1 MKHIRN
7 LWNLLKQEIS
17 LWKYEKQELVKGI
30 CYIVMIAWLFFDR
43 IAFAILLIPY
53 LFVFMKQQRIHKVHR
68 EKEKLRK
75 EFREMMISI
84 GNSLSAG
91 YSIEN
96 ALKTAKN
103 DLEMYEEHS
112 LLAKELQLLINKL
125 KMNEPVD
132 NLLFDMAEHVGL
144 EEFYQFAQVI
154 SIAKKSGGNLI
165 EITENT
171 IEHLSQAIQTKEEIH
186 TMIAAKQM
194 EKKIMSVMPYF
205 ILLSV
210 WFVRFSDGVV
220 PGAAHS
226 EKTKIVI
233 NQGKSGYAPV
243 PSEEGSVCT
252 SASGWACVSVS
263 DPSSITKP
271 GPYSCVSGSE
281 TLMLSVSPAG
291 NENPGPYS
299 AAVSCTSIASVTSPA
314 GVPVSASA

>member
-103 DLEMYEEHS
+103 DLEMYEEHTFT
-112 LLAKELQLLINKL
+112 
-125 KMNEPVD
+125 VC
-132 NLLFDMAEHVGL
+132 G
-144 EEFYQFAQVI
+144 
-154 SIAKKSGGNLI
+154 
-165 EITENT
+165 
-171 IEHLSQAIQTKEEIH
+171 QT
-186 TMIAAKQM
+186 
-194 EKKIMSVMPYF
+194 
-205 ILLSV
+205 ILLSNAALADAISV
-210 WFVRFSDGVV
+210 LPEQTREEILRYYFLRQPQRVIGACIGRSRSTAGRHIQLALQRLREEMGV
-220 PGAAHS
+220 S
-226 EKTKIVI
+226 RYE
-233 NQGKSGYAPV
+233 
-243 PSEEGSVCT
+243 
-252 SASGWACVSVS
+252 
-263 DPSSITKP
+263 
-271 GPYSCVSGSE
+271 
-281 TLMLSVSPAG
+281 
-291 NENPGPYS
+291 
-299 AAVSCTSIASVTSPA
+299 
-314 GVPVSASA
+314 

>member
-84 GNSLSAG
+84 GNSLSTG

-171 IEHLSQAIQTKEEIH
+171 IEHLSQAIQTKEELSLIH
-186 TMIAAKQM
+186 I
-194 EKKIMSVMPYF
+194 
-205 ILLSV
+205 
-210 WFVRFSDGVV
+210 
-220 PGAAHS
+220 
-226 EKTKIVI
+226 
-233 NQGKSGYAPV
+233 
-243 PSEEGSVCT
+243 
-252 SASGWACVSVS
+252 
-263 DPSSITKP
+263 
-271 GPYSCVSGSE
+271 
-281 TLMLSVSPAG
+281 
-291 NENPGPYS
+291 
-299 AAVSCTSIASVTSPA
+299 
-314 GVPVSASA
+314 

>member
-205 ILLSV
+205 ILLVCFFCKQYLCS
-210 WFVRFSDGVV
+210 
-220 PGAAHS
+220 ACLL
-226 EKTKIVI
+226 
-233 NQGKSGYAPV
+233 PV
-243 PSEEGSVCT
+243 
-252 SASGWACVSVS
+252 
-263 DPSSITKP
+263 
-271 GPYSCVSGSE
+271 
-281 TLMLSVSPAG
+281 LSLKRIKRH
-291 NENPGPYS
+291 Y
-299 AAVSCTSIASVTSPA
+299 AVSNLISNDYCILIFLCKLHKFQNIFLQRKIFLKHSPDKIMEFIYYEYTLIID
-314 GVPVSASA
+314 GKIPWPFHV

>member
-125 KMNEPVD
+125 KMNVFPHAGEIR
-132 NLLFDMAEHVGL
+132 G
-144 EEFYQFAQVI
+144 I
-154 SIAKKSGGNLI
+154 SFCGVADGPGIPGESRG
-165 EITENT
+165 
-171 IEHLSQAIQTKEEIH
+171 QA
-186 TMIAAKQM
+186 A
-194 EKKIMSVMPYF
+194 F
-205 ILLSV
+205 
-210 WFVRFSDGVV
+210 
-220 PGAAHS
+220 
-226 EKTKIVI
+226 
-233 NQGKSGYAPV
+233 
-243 PSEEGSVCT
+243 
-252 SASGWACVSVS
+252 
-263 DPSSITKP
+263 
-271 GPYSCVSGSE
+271 
-281 TLMLSVSPAG
+281 
-291 NENPGPYS
+291 
-299 AAVSCTSIASVTSPA
+299 
-314 GVPVSASA
+314 

>member
-154 SIAKKSGGNLI
+154 SIAKKSGGNRI

-205 ILLSV
+205 ILLY
-210 WFVRFSDGVV
+210 VRI
-220 PGAAHS
+220 A
-226 EKTKIVI
+226 
-233 NQGKSGYAPV
+233 
-243 PSEEGSVCT
+243 
-252 SASGWACVSVS
+252 
-263 DPSSITKP
+263 
-271 GPYSCVSGSE
+271 
-281 TLMLSVSPAG
+281 
-291 NENPGPYS
+291 NPGYFDILYES
-299 AAVSCTSIASVTSPA
+299 FA
-314 GVPVSASA
+314 GVLVAVISLLCLWIADIWAERVTEIEI

>member
-132 NLLFDMAEHVGL
+132 NLLFDMAYIVRCGFRRMHAHFNRIVFGWKPKRIPPHWMYNIIPLLQLIATPHVGNH
-144 EEFYQFAQVI
+144 I
-154 SIAKKSGGNLI
+154 PSP
-165 EITENT
+165 
-171 IEHLSQAIQTKEEIH
+171 
-186 TMIAAKQM
+186 
-194 EKKIMSVMPYF
+194 MSYM
-205 ILLSV
+205 
-210 WFVRFSDGVV
+210 
-220 PGAAHS
+220 
-226 EKTKIVI
+226 K
-233 NQGKSGYAPV
+233 
-243 PSEEGSVCT
+243 
-252 SASGWACVSVS
+252 SVS
-263 DPSSITKP
+263 
-271 GPYSCVSGSE
+271 
-281 TLMLSVSPAG
+281 
-291 NENPGPYS
+291 
-299 AAVSCTSIASVTSPA
+299 
-314 GVPVSASA
+314 

>member
-7 LWNLLKQEIS
+7 LWSALKQEIS
-17 LWKYEKQELVKGI
+17 LWKYEKKELIEGI
-30 CYIVMIAWLFFDR
+30 AYIVMIAWLFFDR
-43 IAFAILLIPY
+43 IIAAIFLILY
-53 LFVFMKQQRIHKVHR
+53 LPVFMKKQRIRKIHR

-112 LLAKELQLLINKL
+112 LLAKELQLLTNRL
-125 KMNEPVD
+125 RVNEPVD
-132 NLLFDMAEHVGL
+132 KLLLEMAERVDL
-144 EEFYQFAQVI
+144 EEFYQVI

-205 ILLSV
+205 IL
-210 WFVRFSDGVV
+210 FYVRT
-220 PGAAHS
+220 A
-226 EKTKIVI
+226 
-233 NQGKSGYAPV
+233 
-243 PSEEGSVCT
+243 
-252 SASGWACVSVS
+252 
-263 DPSSITKP
+263 
-271 GPYSCVSGSE
+271 
-281 TLMLSVSPAG
+281 
-291 NENPGPYS
+291 NPGYFDVLYES
-299 AAVSCTSIASVTSPA
+299 FA
-314 GVPVSASA
+314 GVMIAAISLLCLWAADMWAERVTEIEI

>member
-1 MKHIRN
+1 
-7 LWNLLKQEIS
+7 
-17 LWKYEKQELVKGI
+17 
-30 CYIVMIAWLFFDR
+30 
-43 IAFAILLIPY
+43 
-53 LFVFMKQQRIHKVHR
+53 
-68 EKEKLRK
+68 
-75 EFREMMISI
+75 MMISI

-144 EEFYQFAQVI
+144 EVILSSLHRSYQLT
-154 SIAKKSGGNLI
+154 KKSGGNLI

-205 ILLSV
+205 ILLY
-210 WFVRFSDGVV
+210 VRI
-220 PGAAHS
+220 A
-226 EKTKIVI
+226 
-233 NQGKSGYAPV
+233 
-243 PSEEGSVCT
+243 
-252 SASGWACVSVS
+252 
-263 DPSSITKP
+263 
-271 GPYSCVSGSE
+271 
-281 TLMLSVSPAG
+281 
-291 NENPGPYS
+291 NPGYFDILYES
-299 AAVSCTSIASVTSPA
+299 FA
-314 GVPVSASA
+314 GVLVAVISLLCLWIADIWAERVTEIEI

>member
-112 LLAKELQLLINKL
+112 LLAKELQLLISKL

-132 NLLFDMAEHVGL
+132 NLLFDM
-144 EEFYQFAQVI
+144 
-154 SIAKKSGGNLI
+154 
-165 EITENT
+165 
-171 IEHLSQAIQTKEEIH
+171 
-186 TMIAAKQM
+186 AAKQM

-205 ILLSV
+205 ILLY
-210 WFVRFSDGVV
+210 VRIS
-220 PGAAHS
+220 
-226 EKTKIVI
+226 
-233 NQGKSGYAPV
+233 
-243 PSEEGSVCT
+243 
-252 SASGWACVSVS
+252 
-263 DPSSITKP
+263 
-271 GPYSCVSGSE
+271 
-281 TLMLSVSPAG
+281 
-291 NENPGPYS
+291 NPGYFDILYES
-299 AAVSCTSIASVTSPA
+299 FA
-314 GVPVSASA
+314 GVLVAVISLLCLWIADIWAERVTEIEI

>member
-1 MKHIRN
+1 
-7 LWNLLKQEIS
+7 
-17 LWKYEKQELVKGI
+17 
-30 CYIVMIAWLFFDR
+30 
-43 IAFAILLIPY
+43 
-53 LFVFMKQQRIHKVHR
+53 
-68 EKEKLRK
+68 
-75 EFREMMISI
+75 MMISM

-132 NLLFDMAEHVGL
+132 NLLFDMAEHLGSGRILSVCTGH
-144 EEFYQFAQVI
+144 

-205 ILLSV
+205 ILLY
-210 WFVRFSDGVV
+210 VRI
-220 PGAAHS
+220 A
-226 EKTKIVI
+226 
-233 NQGKSGYAPV
+233 
-243 PSEEGSVCT
+243 
-252 SASGWACVSVS
+252 
-263 DPSSITKP
+263 
-271 GPYSCVSGSE
+271 
-281 TLMLSVSPAG
+281 
-291 NENPGPYS
+291 NPGYFDILYES
-299 AAVSCTSIASVTSPA
+299 FA
-314 GVPVSASA
+314 GVLVAVISLLFCGSQIYGRERVTEIEI

>member
-103 DLEMYEEHS
+103 VTKQFGFIH
-112 LLAKELQLLINKL
+112 AINKGS
-125 KMNEPVD
+125 NVWND
-132 NLLFDMAEHVGL
+132 VSVTNSTFY
-144 EEFYQFAQVI
+144 EFYISPGVFGAPTANVPIAVGNKVVI
-154 SIAKKSGGNLI
+154 SNCTFYNWGSNKDGKNTYRAVGNFSKL
-165 EITENT
+165 TAPLN
-171 IEHLSQAIQTKEEIH
+171 
-186 TMIAAKQM
+186 
-194 EKKIMSVMPYF
+194 
-205 ILLSV
+205 LSV
-210 WFVRFSDGVV
+210 NNCVFGS
-220 PGAAHS
+220 S
-226 EKTKIVI
+226 ESKVLDAGGI
-233 NQGKSGYAPV
+233 NLDSKGNY
-243 PSEEGSVCT
+243 CT
-252 SASGWACVSVS
+252 SDFEKMSDAGLTLISLDTDDASLFRNIEENDFTVIDAESVIYKS
-263 DPSSITKP
+263 EYGDPRWIT
-271 GPYSCVSGSE
+271 V
-281 TLMLSVSPAG
+281 LD
-291 NENPGPYS
+291 
-299 AAVSCTSIASVTSPA
+299 
-314 GVPVSASA
+314 

>member
-132 NLLFDMAEHVGL
+132 NLLFDMAEH
-144 EEFYQFAQVI
+144 
-154 SIAKKSGGNLI
+154 
-165 EITENT
+165 
-171 IEHLSQAIQTKEEIH
+171 LSQAIQTKEEIH

-205 ILLSV
+205 ILLY
-210 WFVRFSDGVV
+210 VRI
-220 PGAAHS
+220 A
-226 EKTKIVI
+226 
-233 NQGKSGYAPV
+233 
-243 PSEEGSVCT
+243 
-252 SASGWACVSVS
+252 
-263 DPSSITKP
+263 
-271 GPYSCVSGSE
+271 
-281 TLMLSVSPAG
+281 
-291 NENPGPYS
+291 NPGYFDILYES
-299 AAVSCTSIASVTSPA
+299 FA
-314 GVPVSASA
+314 GVLVAVISLLCLWIADIWAERVTEIEI

>member
-75 EFREMMISI
+75 EFREMMISM

-132 NLLFDMAEHVGL
+132 NLLFDMAEHLGL

-205 ILLSV
+205 ILLY
-210 WFVRFSDGVV
+210 VRI
-220 PGAAHS
+220 A
-226 EKTKIVI
+226 
-233 NQGKSGYAPV
+233 
-243 PSEEGSVCT
+243 
-252 SASGWACVSVS
+252 
-263 DPSSITKP
+263 
-271 GPYSCVSGSE
+271 
-281 TLMLSVSPAG
+281 
-291 NENPGPYS
+291 NPGYFDILYES
-299 AAVSCTSIASVTSPA
+299 FA
-314 GVPVSASA
+314 GVLVAVISLLCLWIADIWAERVSEIEI